1 MSFNVVGRLGSLVRL
16 RRPRGLGAIYG
27 LGAFCALLIV
37 VPPVA
42 GQERDPI
49 PLSQYQRVT
58 QAIGWVDVTVEYRRP
73 VARGRALFG
82 ELVPFDRVWTPAAD
96 SAAVL
101 TFSDDVWVEGEAVP
115 GGSYSLWL
123 IPRAAP
129 QTWTVILSRA
139 ARVFHAPY
147 PEGDD
152 LLRLEVR
159 PASGAHVE
167 NLQVTFPQVIG
178 PEAALHVQ
186 WGEVVVP
193 LQLRILPPG
202 G

>member
-1 MSFNVVGRLGSLVRL
+1 MSSKLHRSIFAACVVLV
-16 RRPRGLGAIYG
+16 
-27 LGAFCALLIV
+27 
-37 VPPVA
+37 PVLPVQ

-49 PLSQYQRVT
+49 PLSQYQSVT
-58 QAIGWVDVTVEYRRP
+58 QSVGWVDVTVEYRRP
-73 VARGRALFG
+73 VARGRDLFG
-82 ELVPFDRVWTPAAD
+82 ALVPYDRAWTPAAD

-101 TFSDDVWVEGEAVP
+101 TFSDDVWVEGEEVP
-115 GGSYSLWL
+115 AGSYSLWL

-139 ARVFHAPY
+139 ARIFHAPY

-159 PASGAHVE
+159 PTTAAHVE
-167 NLQVTFPQVIG
+167 NLQVSFPRVIG

-186 WGEVVVP
+186 WGEVVLP
-193 LQLRILPPG
+193 ISIRILPPEG
-202 G
+202 

>member
-1 MSFNVVGRLGSLVRL
+1 MSFKIVARLVALCS
-16 RRPRGLGAIYG
+16 
-27 LGAFCALLIV
+27 LLIAV
-37 VPPVA
+37 RPVH

-49 PLSQYQRVT
+49 PLSQYQSVT
-58 QAIGWVDVTVEYRRP
+58 QSVGWVDVTVEYRRP
-73 VARGRALFG
+73 VARGRELFG

-101 TFSDDVWVEGEAVP
+101 TFSDDVWVEGQEVP

-129 QTWTVILSRA
+129 QAWTVIISRA
-139 ARVFHAPY
+139 ARVFHSPY

-159 PASGAHVE
+159 PTSGAHVE
-167 NLQVTFPQVIG
+167 NLQVTFPQVVG
-178 PEAALHVQ
+178 PEAVLHIQ
-186 WGEVVVP
+186 WGEVAVP
-193 LQLRILPPG
+193 LQVRILPPEG
-202 G
+202 